1 MGRRRRR
8 RRRSVNKPEASA
20 PAPVAR
26 PIARPTQRP
35 SANLTSTQDALQ
47 RLRANRPDFMKP
59 RPMTNQGNMATN
71 MSQAI
76 QAQSMRMAPK
86 GYKPPA
92 NRLPQLKTNPDGSLI
107 PGQLMPPKP
116 NRGKGGQIPVGG
128 KGGQRP
134 LVHGGPGT
142 GVAGPRLGPDDR
154 PLPPRPQRPM
164 GGGGKGGMRPAG
176 FGGKGGQRP
185 SPSMGR
191 PNPFSGM
198 SQAQIGAMSENRAQP
213 VTSAS
218 SDQIKLAVASAMPKK
233 APAFKMRS
241 GNSTTF
247 KEMGSGKKKSA
258 PVKKTG
264 RGYKMPG
271 FGKR

>member
-86 GYKPPA
+86 GYKHLHLHHLRHHQFN
-92 NRLPQLKTNPDGSLI
+92 NRYHNNKCINNHLLLHQ
-107 PGQLMPPKP
+107 
-116 NRGKGGQIPVGG
+116 
-128 KGGQRP
+128 
-134 LVHGGPGT
+134 
-142 GVAGPRLGPDDR
+142 
-154 PLPPRPQRPM
+154 
-164 GGGGKGGMRPAG
+164 
-176 FGGKGGQRP
+176 
-185 SPSMGR
+185 
-191 PNPFSGM
+191 
-198 SQAQIGAMSENRAQP
+198 
-213 VTSAS
+213 
-218 SDQIKLAVASAMPKK
+218 
-233 APAFKMRS
+233 
-241 GNSTTF
+241 
-247 KEMGSGKKKSA
+247 
-258 PVKKTG
+258 
-264 RGYKMPG
+264 
-271 FGKR
+271 

>member
-59 RPMTNQGNMATN
+59 RPMTNQGAIANNMTQSAQVQSA
-71 MSQAI
+71 SQA
-76 QAQSMRMAPK
+76 AR
-86 GYKPPA
+86 
-92 NRLPQLKTNPDGSLI
+92 RQLQGMSPRRPT
-107 PGQLMPPKP
+107 
-116 NRGKGGQIPVGG
+116 GKGGAIPTPRPMGGLG

-134 LVHGGPGT
+134 APRPNIEMTNSGVPG
-142 GVAGPRLGPDDR
+142 AGT
-154 PLPPRPQRPM
+154 PPRPQRP
-164 GGGGKGGMRPAG
+164 GGKGAVQSAG
-176 FGGKGGQRP
+176 RAISSKGGQRP

-191 PNPFSGM
+191 PNPYVGNYAPQPAPNVSVEKIPM
-198 SQAQIGAMSENRAQP
+198 PPGADENM
-213 VTSAS
+213 
-218 SDQIKLAVASAMPKK
+218 AVPMTKK

-264 RGYKMPG
+264 KGYKMPG